1 MGTERILDVSLLSEL
16 LPDVFS
22 SEEGQIREDDSVP
35 AGRKIDS
42 FTSIN
47 QATVAQCED
56 KPTKVQPVVGWKS
69 KPKAARFDFEEA
81 HKDYEESRLKGQR
94 YEQQILKKLEG
105 NERACDYV
113 KLYFQSASVLWDIE
127 KFREH
132 LMYDVEVWEDLR
144 SKYGNSGIT
153 NYTRRIATAQT
164 ILQALES

>member
-1 MGTERILDVSLLSEL
+1 MTVAGIVDKTLLQAL
-16 LPDVFS
+16 LPCVQTDEVK
-22 SEEGQIREDDSVP
+22 EEKRRNEPVVVHDTD
-35 AGRKIDS
+35 
-42 FTSIN
+42 IN